1 MLAPAQE
8 FGRAIDRRR
17 DELAEKITAR
27 HYELQPEL
35 AARYGERGR
44 AKCLQDAHYH
54 LSYLSEAIAASL
66 PSLFAD
72 YVAWAKVML
81 EARNVPAE
89 DLARNLEVI
98 RDTLREQL
106 PSEVSAV
113 ADEYIRSGVE
123 RLPRLPS
130 ELPTLIK
137 DDEPFAS
144 LARRYLDA
152 LLRGERRDAS
162 RLILDAVE
170 GGVDVKD
177 IYLHVFQRTQHEI
190 GRLWQMNQMSV
201 AQEHYCTAATQ
212 LVMSQLYPRIFA
224 TERRGRTLVATC
236 VSGDLHEIGV
246 RMISDFFEMEGWD
259 TYYVG
264 ANAPAQSVLQTLVE
278 RKADVLAVSATITSH
293 VRQVAEL
300 IAAVRA
306 SGDCEGVKILVGGY
320 PFNVAPE
327 LWRQVGADACA
338 HSAPESVEL
347 ADRLVEGKSN
357 G

>member
-1 MLAPAQE
+1 MSALVRE
-8 FGRAIDRRR
+8 VSKAIDRERGT
-17 DELAEKITAR
+17 LAEKITAR

-54 LSYLSEAIAASL
+54 LSYLSEAVAASL

-81 EARNVPAE
+81 EARNVPSE
-89 DLARNLEVI
+89 DLARNLEVM
-98 RDTLREQL
+98 RDTLREQM
-106 PSEVSAV
+106 PAEVSAV
-113 ADEYIRSGVE
+113 TDEYILSGVE

-130 ELPTLIK
+130 ELPSLIN
-137 DDEPFAS
+137 DDEPFAP
-144 LARRYLDA
+144 LARQYLDA
-152 LLRGERRDAS
+152 LLRGERHVAS

-170 GGVDVKD
+170 DGADVKD

-224 TERRGRTLVATC
+224 TERRGLTLVATC

-259 TYYVG
+259 TFYVG
-264 ANAPAQSVLQTLVE
+264 ANAPTPSVIQTLVE

-293 VRQVAEL
+293 VRHVAEL

-306 SGDCEGVKILVGGY
+306 SEACEGVKILVGGY

-338 HSAPESVEL
+338 HSAPESVAL
-347 ADRLVEGKSN
+347 AERLVGETSN